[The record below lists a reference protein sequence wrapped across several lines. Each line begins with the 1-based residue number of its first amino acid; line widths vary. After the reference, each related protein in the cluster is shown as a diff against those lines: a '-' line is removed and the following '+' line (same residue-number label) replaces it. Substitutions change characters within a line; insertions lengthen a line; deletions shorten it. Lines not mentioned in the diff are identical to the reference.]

1 MDARMAEQKA
11 SIERVQAAVAEINK
25 ALVRVWDTQGTD
37 EANDAL
43 LAMGLVRKEFNEARH
58 ELNMLLEELKA
69 GS

>member
-37 EANDAL
+37 EANDVL
-43 LAMGLVRKEFNEARH
+43 LAMGAARKEFNEARH
-58 ELNMLLEELKA
+58 EMNLRLEELKA

>member
-1 MDARMAEQKA
+1 MDARRAEQKA
-11 SIERVQAAVAEINK
+11 SVERVQAAVAEINK

-43 LAMGLVRKEFNEARH
+43 LAMGPVRKEFNEARH

>member
-1 MDARMAEQKA
+1 MNDRRVEENE
-11 SIERVQAAVAEINK
+11 SIERVQAAVAEIKK

-43 LAMGLVRKEFNEARH
+43 LAMGPVRKEFNEARH
-58 ELNMLLEELKA
+58 EMNVLLEELKA

>member
-1 MDARMAEQKA
+1 MDARRAEQKA
-11 SIERVQAAVAEINK
+11 SVERVQVAVAEINK

-43 LAMGLVRKEFNEARH
+43 LAMESVRKEFYEARQ
-58 ELNMLLEELKA
+58 EMNVLLEELKA